1 MFRNLPPNIFDMS
14 CALNTKLVLTRHA
27 VGERSNQDLRT
38 CVVLPL
44 TPSICS
50 LITARPN
57 SKRTWDGEDI
67 QSQPPFLPKMS
78 AMSPLD
84 RETIQCQ
91 FAISFEHVSRHWK
104 VETLSYAVVL
114 FNDRSAVLAI
124 IHLWRRRLR
133 CWLVNLTTILA
144 QWLLHFY
151 QEPIHALQAECISRG
166 LSIQDIIT
174 EADTKLIMNDPQT
187 VHLLDVG
194 VRKVQ
199 EFGARC
205 LQTQKH
211 PNENP
216 FCARCGKG
224 LVNAKSSPR
233 ILLWVGFQCLYA
245 FLALVAI

>member
-1 MFRNLPPNIFDMS
+1 MVKISRVSPRFCPRCKQCRL
-14 CALNTKLVLTRHA
+14 LNK
-27 VGERSNQDLRT
+27 
-38 CVVLPL
+38 
-44 TPSICS
+44 
-50 LITARPN
+50 
-57 SKRTWDGEDI
+57 
-67 QSQPPFLPKMS
+67 
-78 AMSPLD
+78 
-84 RETIQCQ
+84 ETIQCQ
-91 FAISFEHVSRHWK
+91 FAISLNMFPDTGKLKHFHI
-104 VETLSYAVVL
+104 AVVL

-124 IHLWRRRLR
+124 IHLWRRGLR
-133 CWLVNLTTILA
+133 CWLVNLTAILA

-194 VRKVQ
+194 VRKVR